1 MRGAFARARRY
12 AVAPSAGGHGRAPR
26 RAGRLVLGSPAMD
39 EPRRPS
45 HAPWALA
52 VAAVAIVA
60 IVVGGGLYVFRSVR
74 SLPGEA
80 IEGGRKALR
89 DLREVAAAFR
99 TGTVTTTFRSYA
111 TEVTGTTRL
120 QFAEL
125 RQEELFERRDTEAV
139 LWGAL
144 ALPDV
149 VVEAR
154 APVTYTYFLDLD
166 KEWRFRLE
174 GRDVL
179 VVVPPV
185 EWNRPAVD
193 VSALRYVVQGGER
206 LPRRAGR
213 ARPPALRAHA
223 APRPARAPARAARA
237 GGRAAEGRGLRR
249 GLARPGFR
257 RRRGPPGAGRVR
269 RRAGSRDAAASG
281 AAVALGIAGRPPA
294 ATASARPGSR
304 SARRAGR
311 RWPRRASTLPP

>member
-1 MRGAFARARRY
+1 
-12 AVAPSAGGHGRAPR
+12 
-26 RAGRLVLGSPAMD
+26 MD

-52 VAAVAIVA
+52 AAAVAIVG
-60 IVVGGGLYVFRSVR
+60 IVVGGGLLVFRSVR
-74 SLPGEA
+74 SLPGEVV
-80 IEGGRKALR
+80 ESGRKALG

-125 RQEELFERRDTEAV
+125 HQEELFERRDTEAV

-174 GRDVL
+174 GRDVF

-193 VSALRYVVQGGER
+193 VSSLRYAVRAGSVFRDEQVALEHLR
-206 LPRRAGR
+206 SELTPLLDRRARQHVPLVREAGR
-213 ARPPALRAHA
+213 RKVEAFVEDWLVRRFADGGDHRARVVFGDEPAAATPRPPAV
-223 APRPARAPARAARA
+223 PSP
-237 GGRAAEGRGLRR
+237 
-249 GLARPGFR
+249 
-257 RRRGPPGAGRVR
+257 
-269 RRAGSRDAAASG
+269 
-281 AAVALGIAGRPPA
+281 LG
-294 ATASARPGSR
+294 
-304 SARRAGR
+304 
-311 RWPRRASTLPP
+311 

>member
-1 MRGAFARARRY
+1 ME
-12 AVAPSAGGHGRAPR
+12 
-26 RAGRLVLGSPAMD
+26 

-52 VAAVAIVA
+52 AAVVAVVA
-60 IVVGGGLYVFRSVR
+60 IVVGAGLYVFRSVR
-74 SLPGEA
+74 SLPGEVV
-80 IEGGRKALR
+80 EGGRKALQ
-89 DLREVAAAFR
+89 DLGEVAAAFR

-144 ALPDV
+144 SLPDV

-166 KEWRFRLE
+166 EEWRFRLE

-179 VVVPPV
+179 VVAPPV

-193 VSALRYVVQGGER
+193 VSALRLTVREGSVFRDENLALDR
-206 LPRRAGR
+206 LRSELTPLLDRRARQHVPFVRETGR
-213 ARPPALRAHA
+213 RKVEAFVETWLVQRFADGTGHRARVVFADEPAAATPRPPAL
-223 APRPARAPARAARA
+223 PSP
-237 GGRAAEGRGLRR
+237 
-249 GLARPGFR
+249 
-257 RRRGPPGAGRVR
+257 
-269 RRAGSRDAAASG
+269 
-281 AAVALGIAGRPPA
+281 LG
-294 ATASARPGSR
+294 
-304 SARRAGR
+304 
-311 RWPRRASTLPP
+311 

>member
-1 MRGAFARARRY
+1 ME
-12 AVAPSAGGHGRAPR
+12 
-26 RAGRLVLGSPAMD
+26 

-45 HAPWALA
+45 QAPWALA
-52 VAAVAIVA
+52 VAAVATAV
-60 IVVGGGLYVFRSVR
+60 IVVAGGLYVFRSVR
-74 SLPGEA
+74 SLPVDVV
-80 IEGGRKALR
+80 EGGRQALR

-99 TGTVTTTFRSYA
+99 TGTVTTTFRGYA
-111 TEVTGTTRL
+111 TEVSGTTRL

-125 RQEELFERRDTEAV
+125 RQEEAFERRDSEAL

-193 VSALRYVVQGGER
+193 VSALRFTVREGSVFRDEQVALDR
-206 LPRRAGR
+206 LRSQMTPLLDRRARQHVPLVREAGR
-213 ARPPALRAHA
+213 RKVEAFVETWLVERFADGKGYRARVVFGDEPAAATPRPPAL
-223 APRPARAPARAARA
+223 PSPV
-237 GGRAAEGRGLRR
+237 G
-249 GLARPGFR
+249 
-257 RRRGPPGAGRVR
+257 
-269 RRAGSRDAAASG
+269 
-281 AAVALGIAGRPPA
+281 
-294 ATASARPGSR
+294 
-304 SARRAGR
+304 
-311 RWPRRASTLPP
+311 